1 MAYTPIK
8 LSDWLTSNPDYGT
21 YKGTLSGAPLIYQAA
36 AAEPSL
42 EPTAWNVFDYVTGTP
57 DLSQAPAEADISPTG
72 VTVRRVIPIVPD
84 APSATD
90 LTVYL
95 GQDTDATIEA
105 LEDITE
111 AYQTAIAAGQKFYLG
126 YFLGAGKK
134 SPVFAAAVNW
144 SGTLSEIEFP
154 DPLETTLT
162 ITPNL
167 GGYNKWQ
174 AIGTEVA
181 G

>member
-8 LSDWLTSNPDYGT
+8 LSDWLTNNPSYAKYT
-21 YKGTLSGAPLIYQAA
+21 GTLAGAPLIYQAA
-36 AAEPSL
+36 ATEPSL
-42 EPTAWNVFDYVTGTP
+42 EPTAWNVFDYVSGTP
-57 DLSQAPAEADISPTG
+57 DLSQAPSEADISPTG
-72 VTVRRVIPIVPD
+72 VTIRRVIPTVPD

-90 LTVYL
+90 LSVFL

-105 LEDITE
+105 LEGIGE
-111 AYQTAIAAGQKFYLG
+111 AYQTAIAAGQKFYLA

-134 SPVFAAAVNW
+134 SQVFSGAVVW
-144 SGTLSEIEFP
+144 SGTLDEVEFP
-154 DPLETTLT
+154 DPLSSTLT

-167 GGYNKWQ
+167 GDYNKWQ
-174 AIGTEVA
+174 TIGAVS